1 MSVSRTKTGGEP
13 QAGRRP
19 RSEWPTSI
27 DVYKHATAVQYIEA
41 SATSCGRWLGAG
53 RFAQLLCEIFNEL
66 GGLWWGPLVHGARY
80 VYSLRS
86 TDVDSRHRDR

>member
-1 MSVSRTKTGGEP
+1 MESRK
-13 QAGRRP
+13 QAAGRVVSGLVP
-19 RSEWPTSI
+19 
-27 DVYKHATAVQYIEA
+27 TAVQYIEA
-41 SATSCGRWLGAG
+41 SASSCGRRLGAG